1 LIYLYLNNKK
11 KKKKVYSYF
20 SKETLKNVVKLF
32 DENDVKIYFYQLLE
46 VVSFIHSKGIM
57 HRDIK
62 HVNIIIDHKNRKL

>member
-1 LIYLYLNNKK
+1 
-11 KKKKVYSYF
+11 
-20 SKETLKNVVKLF
+20 VVKLF